1 MAARSFGHGEH
12 QLRASTLPAGCLL
25 CVCAR
30 SLSHS
35 LPPPSSVAPI
45 ARRPP
50 VRAAPTTSALLEHAA
65 GAAPTRIVSLN
76 PTTTELLF
84 ALGAGARLVGRS
96 HWDEWPDSARLVP
109 DVGPG
114 LRPNIEA
121 VLARRPDL
129 VLLYAGDDN
138 RVAADRLRGAGV
150 RTIALK
156 VDRIADFRRA
166 VELLGTAVG
175 TERAAA
181 RVIAA
186 VDADLARVRDGVAGR
201 QRSRVFWHV
210 WDKPVITI
218 GRGSYLHELVEIAGG
233 VNVYADM
240 LAPSPQVSLED
251 VARRDPQ
258 WILAGPVGAAT
269 IARDLAWRAIRAVRE
284 GRILIVDTALVGR
297 PSVKMGAAAR
307 SLARLLHPETG
318 L

>member
-1 MAARSFGHGEH
+1 MPALRLRPLALALFTAAV
-12 QLRASTLPAGCLL
+12 LGC
-25 CVCAR
+25 AD
-30 SLSHS
+30 
-35 LPPPSSVAPI
+35 
-45 ARRPP
+45 
-50 VRAAPTTSALLEHAA
+50 RAASAGSGSADDFGAPLEHAA

-269 IARDLAWRAIRAVRE
+269 IARDPAWRAIRAVRE